1 MNRMIKKKQVLCYA
15 AMVFLCLV
23 SSCVSDTSLG
33 KQRVCIQPLYG
44 FPDEEPGY
52 EQGVSAAYAG
62 IIGSRLV
69 LAGGCNFPGT
79 PAAEGGSKR
88 YYKGIYTAALSDDS
102 VLVWK
107 RAGELPLA
115 AAYGVSV
122 SLPDGRMILMG
133 GNNAEGGISSVF
145 SLTLNDSGEAVLDTL
160 PALPF
165 ALDNMAGAAINHTI
179 YVVSSS
185 LFSFNLDHPQA
196 GWQEEVSIP
205 GSPRMQPVCA
215 VQEGMLYVW
224 GGFSPPRND
233 REASVATDGYRYLP
247 EQKIW
252 ESVSSSVVPKTGEAL
267 TLTGGT
273 SIAYSDSLIL
283 CAGGVNKEI
292 FLDAI
297 SGRYHRVAKEDYL
310 LQPVGWYQFNPRL
323 MAYNTRSN
331 QWDEWA
337 ADTRLARAGAVLLS
351 SEHGMFLIG
360 GEIKPGIRTAEIVR
374 IRIE

>member
-1 MNRMIKKKQVLCYA
+1 MKIEKIVLFGTA
-15 AMVFLCLV
+15 VLLLSMV
-23 SSCVSDTSLG
+23 SCVSETSSW
-33 KQRVCIQPLYG
+33 KQKICIQQMYG

-52 EQGVSAAYAG
+52 KQGVSAAYAG
-62 IIGSRLV
+62 IIGNRLV
-69 LAGGCNFPGT
+69 LAGGCNFPAT

-122 SLPDGRMILMG
+122 SLPDGRMILIG

-224 GGFSPPRND
+224 GGFSPPHND
-233 REASVATDGYRYLP
+233 REASVATDGYRYLA

-252 ESVSSSVVPKTGEAL
+252 ESVSSPVVPETGEAL

-273 SIAYSDSLIL
+273 AIAYSDSLIL

-310 LQPVGWYQFNPRL
+310 TQPVGWYQFNRRL
-323 MAYNTRSN
+323 MAYNTRTN
-331 QWDEWA
+331 QWHEWA
-337 ADTRLARAGAVLLS
+337 ADARLARAGAVLLS

-360 GEIKPGIRTAEIVR
+360 GEIKPGIRTAQIVR